1 MEKIKILVTGFPH
14 TGTSIL
20 KSKFGE
26 CTNLH
31 EVGSEQPFVYPND
44 IHHSTD
50 KEFILVKNPILPIDI
65 RAGGVRFTRHKDSRY
80 YDYTIIFV
88 IRNPW
93 NVFTSIIKDGADPL
107 NKLEPN
113 GGPQYHIKVQEY
125 MVAAEFFLESQ
136 KNKYPNIHTIRYED
150 FFPNDYQKFRELLDT
165 IGLQYTDDIFI
176 NRTKNYI
183 HASGINYDS
192 IDANNISYGKNRL
205 ELRTWQIN
213 QPFQNMN
220 GEVDIP
226 DELSDILENS
236 PIIKQLGYTDPRK
249 IK

>member
-1 MEKIKILVTGFPH
+1 LKKTKILVTGFPH

-26 CTNLH
+26 CSNLY
-31 EVGSEQPFVYPND
+31 EVVIEQPFVYPQD
-44 IHHSTD
+44 IHNSAD
-50 KEFILVKNPILPIDI
+50 NQYILVKNPILPIDI
-65 RAGGVRFTRHKDSRY
+65 RAGGVPFTRHIDSRY
-80 YDYTIIFV
+80 YDYSIIFV

-93 NVFTSIIKDGADPL
+93 NVFTSIIKDGGNPL
-107 NKLEPN
+107 NNLEPN
-113 GGPQYHIKVQEY
+113 QGPQYHIKVQEY
-125 MVAAEFFLESQ
+125 MVAAEFFLQSIE
-136 KNKYPNIHTIRYED
+136 NNYPNIHAIKYED
-150 FFPNDYQKFRELLDT
+150 FFPNNYLKFRELLNT
-165 IGLQYTDDIFI
+165 IGLEYTDDIFI

-183 HASGINYDS
+183 HMPGINYDS

-220 GEVDIP
+220 GEVNIP